1 MTFVIRFLE
10 EHSDELINYWF
21 STYYVKS
28 KEYQERKY
36 IPGYLDAQYSEAKR
50 LFVQSLKKCSTE
62 DITASVRN
70 IGEDRRDMNIDFED
84 MLVSHFDFYTALME
98 FITIHH
104 DKKNL
109 NCSVKEIFT
118 TLLELRRIETSSA
131 LELYK
136 GYTLE
141 ASSTRF

>member
-1 MTFVIRFLE
+1 MARVIRFLE

-50 LFVQSLKKCSTE
+50 LFVQSLKKCSTS
-62 DITASVRN
+62 DVTSSVRN
-70 IGEDRRDMNIDFED
+70 IGEDRRDMNVDIED
-84 MLVSHFDFYTALME
+84 VLISHFDFYTALME

-109 NCSVKEIFT
+109 DCSVKEIFT
-118 TLLELRRIETSSA
+118 ALLELRRIETSSA

-141 ASSTRF
+141 PSSTSF

>member
-1 MTFVIRFLE
+1 MARVIRFLE

-28 KEYQERKY
+28 EEYQERKC

-50 LFVQSLKKCSTE
+50 LFVQSLKKCSTKDVTE
-62 DITASVRN
+62 SVRN
-70 IGEDRRDMNIDFED
+70 IGEDRRDMNIDIED
-84 MLVSHFDFYTALME
+84 MLKSHFDFYTALME

-109 NCSVKEIFT
+109 DCSVKELFSA
-118 TLLELRRIETSSA
+118 LLELRKIETSSA

-136 GYTLE
+136 GYTIE
-141 ASSTRF
+141 PSSTRF